1 MKKTIFIPLFVGLI
15 CFLSNSCKKDNS
27 KKNDCL
33 PTAPTYRQIINK
45 PATIRQQPGGTFYIV
60 EQGTIDGQLIPCNLT
75 ADFQIDNL
83 LVTISGDV
91 KATVQGGPGPCC
103 KENFVITKITR

>member
-1 MKKTIFIPLFVGLI
+1 MKKTIFISLFVGFI
-15 CFLSNSCKKDNS
+15 CFFSNSCKKDDS

-33 PTAPTYRQIINK
+33 PTATTFRQIIDK
-45 PATIRQQPGGTFYIV
+45 PATIRQQPAGTFYIV

-83 LVTISGDV
+83 LVIISGDV
-91 KATVQGGPGPCC
+91 KTTVQGGPGPCC
-103 KENFVITKITR
+103 TENFVITKITK

>member
-1 MKKTIFIPLFVGLI
+1 MTIFYIYEKNYFHFIICWTYLF
-15 CFLSNSCKKDNS
+15 FSNSCKKDDS

-33 PTAPTYRQIINK
+33 PTATTYRQIINK
-45 PATIRQQPGGTFYIV
+45 PATIRQHPGGTFYIV

-91 KATVQGGPGPCC
+91 KATVQVDLVLVV
-103 KENFVITKITR
+103 KKIL

>member
-15 CFLSNSCKKDNS
+15 CFFSNSCKKDDT

-33 PTAPTYRQIINK
+33 PTATTFRQIIDK
-45 PATIRQQPGGTFYIV
+45 PATIRQQPAGIFYIV
-60 EQGTIDGQLIPCNLT
+60 EQGTIDGQLIPCNLA
-75 ADFQIDNL
+75 ADFQVDNL

-103 KENFVITKITR
+103 TENFVITKITR